1 MATWGPLELVV
12 VVVNGVAFDALVVAV
27 VDTAV
32 VAVVTI
38 AVAGGV

>member
-12 VVVNGVAFDALVVAV
+12 VEVNGVALDALVVAV
-27 VDTAV
+27 VVTAV